1 MADNKNITICSLHK
15 IFFFNSSTTYKIQ
28 KLKQLDNIK
37 IKRAFIIKKRNRR
50 IKKYRFFSI
59 YRMNIVMK
67 EDITSRRGGKHWTH
81 THIMDSMTLCVF
93 FSRL

>member
-50 IKKYRFFSI
+50 IKKSSFQHLQDEYS
-59 YRMNIVMK
+59 Y
-67 EDITSRRGGKHWTH
+67 EGG
-81 THIMDSMTLCVF
+81 CNVEEG
-93 FSRL
+93 R